1 MTHSLVFTVPDRH
14 IHHTKRLQYDNRV
27 STQNGKHQFWKDL
40 VELNDITW
48 YKVGAYRPPLPTV
61 IMHLNGANAFQAATL
76 LEMTDTRLL
85 SLSLHHIRRHTHTH
99 LISLSL
105 FNGRLFSKGF
115 PESCQF
121 CTKWKKGFRLKWIPP
136 SHTGRTESCNK
147 AWEVWVVSDM
157 APYSL
162 YNALLLTGAHME

>member
-1 MTHSLVFTVPDRH
+1 MGNISSERTWF
-14 IHHTKRLQYDNRV
+14 
-27 STQNGKHQFWKDL
+27 
-40 VELNDITW
+40 ELNDITW